1 MGGMKTVQ
9 IRKPTEMK
17 QTKMWAMEECPAC
30 KKVTE
35 KSFDW
40 KSNFTIFLGF
50 FQKADGRKI
59 ALFFFIFL

>member
-30 KKVTE
+30 KSKEMSTNYFSGEVFCL
-35 KSFDW
+35 KCGLV
-40 KSNFTIFLGF
+40 IY
-50 FQKADGRKI
+50 
-59 ALFFFIFL
+59 